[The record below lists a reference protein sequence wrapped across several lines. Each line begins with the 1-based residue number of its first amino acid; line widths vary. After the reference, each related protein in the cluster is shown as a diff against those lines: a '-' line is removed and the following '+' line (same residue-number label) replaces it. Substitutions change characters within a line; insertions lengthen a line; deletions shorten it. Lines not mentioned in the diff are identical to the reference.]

1 VLKGQV
7 ELVQTI
13 QEMVDTV
20 DLPLFPWHAAPKP
33 CYLRIVPGEV
43 TGRRF
48 AVVPAAHWDRTR

>member
-1 VLKGQV
+1 
-7 ELVQTI
+7 
-13 QEMVDTV
+13 MVDTV

-48 AVVPAAHWDRTR
+48 VVVPAAHWDRTR